1 MPNTRSKV
9 SMERSSSIVLNSSA
23 NYLLIENG
31 VIILYARSIDLEY
44 RQFFIEGEGTVEYFL
59 RILKTIPIVFN
70 AKNIQVI
77 RRFRSY

>member
-9 SMERSSSIVLNSSA
+9 SMEGSSSIVLNPSA
-23 NYLLIENG
+23 NYLQIENG
-31 VIILYARSIDLEY
+31 VIILYVRSIDVEN
-44 RQFFIEGEGTVEYFL
+44 RQLFIEGEGTVEYFL